1 MSAQQK
7 CVERIFVG
15 GAQPWKKGLGNTIQC
30 VVSAFEL
37 FEDAR
42 RQHGR
47 QGKSHKGG
55 NDYGSGNDDT
65 ELPKQASGNP
75 LQKHNGKEHRRQ
87 RNGGGNYRKE
97 NFGCSF
103 NTGLLRVHPL
113 LYFGV
118 NVLHNHNGVVHY
130 QTNGQYYGQKG
141 EDVDG
146 KAGHIHY
153 KEGTDERYGYG
164 KGGNERGTPVA
175 QKHKNN
181 EHHQGKG
188 QIDGL
193 LHLGDGVAY
202 VLGIV
207 EAHFG
212 NNVGG
217 QILFQLFETQQG
229 VVHNGNVVGSGLG
242 HQHIVDHGH
251 PVHFKNTVHILRLY
265 NGAAQI
271 PKTDHAVAVL
281 VHHHAVEILHRGKT
295 PHGTYG
301 KFRIT
306 AFNTSGRQFYI
317 FTRKCGTHIHRRQLI
332 SSQFGRIHPQAYG
345 KAFGAPGADLTHTL
359 YGLETL
365 LKSYFSILGQVDEGT
380 TAAAQSYGENRLG
393 IGVGLGHH
401 RRIGIGGQAPHGARD
416 FIAHVVGSGLQIH
429 FQVKFYGNATGAI
442 ATAAADASNALNAV
456 NGLLQGL
463 GNLGLNNIGIGPGK
477 TGRNRYKG
485 LVDTWI
491 IAYAQV
497 AETDEAND
505 DDKNIHHYGQNGT
518 PYAEGGYAHI
528 LMLVNN
534 WKKPMRGLT
543 AEALNGDGH
552 AGSQLQNP
560 AGNNGISCSQ
570 SLSYS
575 HHGFGATASTY
586 VNQIGL
592 AVAVNKNLVAIH
604 LGNNRLTGHL
614 QYVVVATD
622 DDAQIGKH
630 TRKQAVVFVG
640 IQGA

>member
-15 GAQPWKKGLGNTIQC
+15 IAQPLKKRLSGPVQF
-30 VVSAFEL
+30 VVTSLAF

-75 LQKHNGKEHRRQ
+75 LQKHNGKEHRRK
-87 RNGGGNYRKE
+87 RNGGGNYREE
-97 NFGCSF
+97 NLSCSF

-113 LYFGV
+113 LNFGV

-146 KAGHIHY
+146 KAGHIHD
-153 KEGTDERYGYG
+153 KEGANERYGYG

-193 LHLGDGVAY
+193 LHLGNGVAY

-212 NNVGG
+212 NDVGG
-217 QILFQLFETQQG
+217 QIFLQLFETQQG
-229 VVHNGNVVGSGLG
+229 VVHYGNVIGTGLG

-271 PKTDHAVAVL
+271 GKANHAVAVL
-281 VHHHAVEILHRGKT
+281 IHHHAVKIFHQGKA

-301 KFRIT
+301 KFRIA
-306 AFNTSGRQFYI
+306 AFNPSGRQLYI
-317 FTRKCGTHIHRRQLI
+317 LTNKCIAHIHRRQLI
-332 SSQFGRIHPQAYG
+332 SGQFGRVHPQANG
-345 KAFGAPGADLTHTL
+345 KAFGTPGADLTHPLNGLQTL
-359 YGLETL
+359 FKIDFG
-365 LKSYFSILGQVDEGT
+365 KLGQVDEGT
-380 TAAAQSYGENRLG
+380 TAAAQGNGENGLGVG
-393 IGVGLGHH
+393 IGLGYHW
-401 RRIGIGGQAPHGARD
+401 RVGIGGQAPHGARD

-429 FQVKFYGNATGAI
+429 FQLKFYGNATGTI

-463 GNLGLNNIGIGPGK
+463 GNLGFDNIGIGPGK
-477 TGRNRYKG
+477 TGGDRHKG
-485 LVDTWI
+485 LVDAREITH
-491 IAYAQV
+491 AQV

-518 PYAEGGYAHI
+518 PYAERGYAHI

-543 AEALNGDGH
+543 AEALNGDEIGR
-552 AGSQLQNP
+552 A
-560 AGNNGISCSQ
+560 SCRER
-570 SLSYS
+570 
-575 HHGFGATASTY
+575 
-586 VNQIGL
+586 V
-592 AVAVNKNLVAIH
+592 
-604 LGNNRLTGHL
+604 
-614 QYVVVATD
+614 
-622 DDAQIGKH
+622 
-630 TRKQAVVFVG
+630 
-640 IQGA
+640 

>member
-1 MSAQQK
+1 MRTVPHFFHKPRQKLLKFIEILGLNNVLNGQTATSTTKGGLLSDEGAGAGKSTHFLAQIIGNFLLRARPVFGITQGDAVKGGVGIPQTHNLKERSNLRRIFQHKLRQLVGITEGIVEGGTFRSRTVDTQLATIFHGGHLGGNAYPQNPNEGKGYQHHQRRCPMSAQQK

-15 GAQPWKKGLGNTIQC
+15 ISQPLKEGLGGPVQFIVT
-30 VVSAFEL
+30 SLAF

-65 ELPKQASGNP
+65 ELPKQSSGNP

-87 RNGGGNYRKE
+87 RNGGGNHREE
-97 NFGCSF
+97 NLSSPF
-103 NTGLLRVHPL
+103 NTGFLRVHPL

-146 KAGHIHY
+146 KAGHIHD

-193 LHLGDGVAY
+193 LHFGNGVAY

-229 VVHNGNVVGSGLG
+229 VVHYGNVIGTGLG
-242 HQHIVDHGH
+242 YQHIVDHGH

-281 VHHHAVEILHRGKT
+281 VHHHAVEILHRGET
-295 PHGTYG
+295 PHGTHR

-317 FTRKCGTHIHRRQLI
+317 FTRKCGTHIHQGQLI

-345 KAFGAPGADLTHTL
+345 KAFGAPGANLTHTL
-359 YGLETL
+359 Y
-365 LKSYFSILGQVDEGT
+365 
-380 TAAAQSYGENRLG
+380 R
-393 IGVGLGHH
+393 
-401 RRIGIGGQAPHGARD
+401 
-416 FIAHVVGSGLQIH
+416 
-429 FQVKFYGNATGAI
+429 
-442 ATAAADASNALNAV
+442 
-456 NGLLQGL
+456 
-463 GNLGLNNIGIGPGK
+463 
-477 TGRNRYKG
+477 
-485 LVDTWI
+485 
-491 IAYAQV
+491 
-497 AETDEAND
+497 
-505 DDKNIHHYGQNGT
+505 
-518 PYAEGGYAHI
+518 
-528 LMLVNN
+528 
-534 WKKPMRGLT
+534 
-543 AEALNGDGH
+543 
-552 AGSQLQNP
+552 
-560 AGNNGISCSQ
+560 
-570 SLSYS
+570 
-575 HHGFGATASTY
+575 
-586 VNQIGL
+586 
-592 AVAVNKNLVAIH
+592 
-604 LGNNRLTGHL
+604 
-614 QYVVVATD
+614 
-622 DDAQIGKH
+622 
-630 TRKQAVVFVG
+630 
-640 IQGA
+640 